1 MVAAP
6 GRIGDSP
13 VMVTLLY
20 DPAQHR
26 PLDARPWSETEARVA
41 IEAIACD
48 AISAYRGPDRLWPN
62 ALDDLEG
69 ERDVPFRSTYLGAAG
84 VAWALDLLARDG
96 LAPELPDLGGLADSL
111 PEGFRRAPEFV
122 ALAPAPAASL
132 LFGESGVLLA
142 VEAIR
147 RDGQHV
153 DDLQASIRRN
163 AHNATLEVCW
173 GSPGTMLAALAMWR
187 RAGEERWRDAWV
199 DSADWLLGEWHE
211 RVWVQ
216 DLYGERRRFT
226 GAGHGFASNAFVLLA
241 GREFLGD
248 RADEVTTR
256 ILAAFRDL
264 AVQEDDVAQWFP
276 IAGDETGRRP
286 VQWCH
291 GSPGIVTS
299 LAGLPADDETD
310 RLLMAGGELTW
321 RAGPL
326 AKGVGLCHGTA
337 GNAYAL
343 LALHSRSGDERWL
356 QRARMFAMDAVADV
370 DRRRDTNG
378 RGRYTLFTGDIAVAL
393 LLRSCL
399 SADAA
404 FPFLGESL

>member
-1 MVAAP
+1 
-6 GRIGDSP
+6 
-13 VMVTLLY
+13 
-20 DPAQHR
+20 
-26 PLDARPWSETEARVA
+26 
-41 IEAIACD
+41 
-48 AISAYRGPDRLWPN
+48 
-62 ALDDLEG
+62 
-69 ERDVPFRSTYLGAAG
+69 

-96 LAPELPDLGGLADSL
+96 LAPKLPDLAELADSL
-111 PEGFRRAPEFV
+111 PEGFRRAPELV

-147 RDGQHV
+147 RDGEHV
-153 DDLQASIRRN
+153 DDLEASIRRN
-163 AHNATLEVCW
+163 AQNATLEVCW

-187 RAGEERWRDAWV
+187 RTGEERWRDAWL
-199 DSADWLLGEWHE
+199 DSADWLLGEWQE

-241 GREFLGD
+241 GRELLGD
-248 RADEVTTR
+248 RAEEIITR

-264 AVQEDDVAQWFP
+264 SVQEDDVAQWFP
-276 IAGDETGRRP
+276 LAGDETGRRP

-291 GSPGIVTS
+291 GSPGMVTS

-370 DRRRDTNG
+370 DRRRDANG
-378 RGRYTLFTGDIAVAL
+378 RGRYTLFTGDIGVAL

-399 SADAA
+399 AADAA
-404 FPFLGESL
+404 FPFLGEAL